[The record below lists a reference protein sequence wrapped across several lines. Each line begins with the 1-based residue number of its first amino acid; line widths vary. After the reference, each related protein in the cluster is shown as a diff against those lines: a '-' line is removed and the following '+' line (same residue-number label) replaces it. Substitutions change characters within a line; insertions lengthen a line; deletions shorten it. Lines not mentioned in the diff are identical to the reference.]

1 MSSLDCEKECS
12 DILLPGGWCLV
23 LSVPWPI
30 SPTSCDTFLKRLQEK
45 KNVTDLADQRF
56 LIVQCSS
63 WETPFSKGSHS
74 ETGARN
80 AGTGWPPG
88 GQPRKPVGGAL
99 GHSKLIGDG
108 ICVYC
113 ISSMGL
119 RKLSEIASGR
129 MKERKG
135 LLFQIL
141 YFHFNYFTP
150 LMNNFSLSHL
160 CLIAGWWDMIKKI
173 LLI

>member
-1 MSSLDCEKECS
+1 MSSLDCEKECL

-23 LSVPWPI
+23 LSVPWLI

-45 KNVTDLADQRF
+45 KKCYRLGRSAFSDCAMLFLRNPVLQRQSF
-56 LIVQCSS
+56 
-63 WETPFSKGSHS
+63 WNRSK
-74 ETGARN
+74 N

-88 GQPRKPVGGAL
+88 GQPRKPGGGAL
-99 GHSKLIGDG
+99 GHSKLMGDG

-160 CLIAGWWDMIKKI
+160 CLIAGWWDIIKKI